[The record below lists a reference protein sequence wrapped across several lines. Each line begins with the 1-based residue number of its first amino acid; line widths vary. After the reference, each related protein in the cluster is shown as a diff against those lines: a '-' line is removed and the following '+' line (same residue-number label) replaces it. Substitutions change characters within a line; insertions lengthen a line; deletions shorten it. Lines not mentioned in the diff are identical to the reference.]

1 MEISMLTHT
10 LGFPRMGG
18 NRELKKALESYWK
31 EQTSKESLLK
41 TAADLREQ
49 NWTVQHEAGIDL
61 LPVGDFSLYDHILDN
76 SFRFGVVPERY
87 IEAGY
92 SSGLSL
98 YFAMARGEAGE
109 GGVQAMEMTK
119 WFDTNYHYI
128 VPEFTRGQKFYV
140 ADNSIVDQV
149 REAKAAGFTPKAVL
163 PGPLT
168 FLSLG
173 KSVKVEFNK
182 FDLLPGLVEA
192 YIELLKDLSK
202 ECSWVQLDE
211 PVLAT
216 DLDEELKEGF
226 KNAYA
231 AFRAAVPD
239 VKLMIANYF
248 GTYGENLELAAS
260 LPVDALHADL
270 VRGCDEFERLLEL
283 VSPDMAVSLGVVD
296 GRNVWKTNLDNAV
309 NNVRRAVDSL
319 GSERVLAGSSC
330 SLLHSPVDLD
340 YENKIDPE
348 IKSWLAFARQK
359 CVEIG
364 LIAKAVNGEDISS
377 ELLESREAQESRR
390 KSPRVHNPAVTERIQ
405 SLNSDD
411 YKRQAPYSQRAKSQR
426 NNLGLPLLPTTTI
439 GSFPQTPELRALRRK
454 YKDGQIDVDVYE
466 GKLQEII
473 KDCINRQE
481 KIGLDLLV
489 HGEPE
494 RNDMVEYFGEQL
506 DGYCFTENG
515 WVQSYG
521 SRCVKPPVIFG
532 DISRPEPMTVKWIQY
547 ARSVSSR
554 EVKGMLTG
562 PVTMLCWSFVRD
574 DQPRSETCRQLALAI
589 RDEVADLESAGVKAI
604 QIDEPA
610 LGEGL
615 PLRISE
621 QENYLKWAVACFRL
635 ASTVVRNETQIHTHM
650 CYCDFGKIISS
661 IADLDA
667 DVISMEASRS
677 DMELLHTFSRYNYPN
692 EVGPGIYDIHSPRI
706 PSADEMAEL
715 LSRAMMVIPRERLWV
730 NPDCGLKTREWPET
744 EASLENMVKAA
755 EITRKKIN

>member
-1 MEISMLTHT
+1 
-10 LGFPRMGG
+10 
-18 NRELKKALESYWK
+18 
-31 EQTSKESLLK
+31 
-41 TAADLREQ
+41 
-49 NWTVQHEAGIDL
+49 
-61 LPVGDFSLYDHILDN
+61 
-76 SFRFGVVPERY
+76 
-87 IEAGY
+87 
-92 SSGLSL
+92 
-98 YFAMARGEAGE
+98 
-109 GGVQAMEMTK
+109 
-119 WFDTNYHYI
+119 
-128 VPEFTRGQKFYV
+128 
-140 ADNSIVDQV
+140 
-149 REAKAAGFTPKAVL
+149 
-163 PGPLT
+163 
-168 FLSLG
+168 
-173 KSVKVEFNK
+173 
-182 FDLLPGLVEA
+182 
-192 YIELLKDLSK
+192 
-202 ECSWVQLDE
+202 
-211 PVLAT
+211 
-216 DLDEELKEGF
+216 
-226 KNAYA
+226 
-231 AFRAAVPD
+231 
-239 VKLMIANYF
+239 
-248 GTYGENLELAAS
+248 
-260 LPVDALHADL
+260 
-270 VRGCDEFERLLEL
+270 
-283 VSPDMAVSLGVVD
+283 
-296 GRNVWKTNLDNAV
+296 
-309 NNVRRAVDSL
+309 
-319 GSERVLAGSSC
+319 
-330 SLLHSPVDLD
+330 
-340 YENKIDPE
+340 
-348 IKSWLAFARQK
+348 
-359 CVEIG
+359 
-364 LIAKAVNGEDISS
+364 
-377 ELLESREAQESRR
+377 
-390 KSPRVHNPAVTERIQ
+390 
-405 SLNSDD
+405 LNSDD

>member
-1 MEISMLTHT
+1 MLTHT

-41 TAADLREQ
+41 TAADLRKQ

-87 IEAGY
+87 VEAGY

-202 ECSWVQLDE
+202 ECSWIQLDE

-216 DLDEELKEGF
+216 DLDEELKDGF

-248 GTYGENLELAAS
+248 GTYGENLELATS

-309 NNVRRAVDSL
+309 NNVRRAVDTL

-377 ELLESREAQESRR
+377 ELLASRKAQESRR

-439 GSFPQTPELRALRRK
+439 GSFPQTHELRALRRK

-466 GKLQEII
+466 GKLKEII

-589 RDEVADLESAGVKAI
+589 RDEVADLEAAGVKAI

-621 QENYLKWAVACFRL
+621 QDNYLKWAVACFRL

-677 DMELLHTFSRYNYPN
+677 DMELLHTFSIYNYPN

-730 NPDCGLKTREWPET
+730 NPDCGLKTREWPEA